1 MVRSLRS
8 VVAEIDPRLALDPVQ
23 PMTDA
28 ISAVEAPRRF
38 NTGLIATF
46 ALAALLL
53 AALGIYAVIAFTAS
67 QRTQEIAV
75 RMALGAQRGNIARL
89 VLGSG
94 EKIVVTGC
102 ALGVLGS
109 LSVARLVGA
118 FLFGVSAT
126 NPIVYVASVV
136 LMLALALLASAL
148 PALRAAAADPAQALR
163 SE

>member
-1 MVRSLRS
+1 
-8 VVAEIDPRLALDPVQ
+8 
-23 PMTDA
+23 
-28 ISAVEAPRRF
+28 
-38 NTGLIATF
+38 
-46 ALAALLL
+46 
-53 AALGIYAVIAFTAS
+53 
-67 QRTQEIAV
+67 
-75 RMALGAQRGNIARL
+75 

-94 EKIVVTGC
+94 AKIAAAGC
-102 ALGVLGS
+102 ALGILGS

-136 LMLALALLASAL
+136 LMLVLALLASAL